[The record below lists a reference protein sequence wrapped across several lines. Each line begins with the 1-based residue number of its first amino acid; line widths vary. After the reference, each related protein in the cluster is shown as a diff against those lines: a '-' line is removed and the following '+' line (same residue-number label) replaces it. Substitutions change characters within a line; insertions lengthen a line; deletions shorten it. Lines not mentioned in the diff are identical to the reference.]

1 MLFGF
6 GTVASVFR
14 SQPAGNQAFLLLMWL
29 ALREDADLREGM
41 EALVAELPAVVAS
54 SEMFEV
60 IKDLRE
66 QIPAFATV
74 MSDER
79 LAAALLDS
87 AKRDALTAEISQLG
101 KIHAS
106 EVERF
111 AARHPELDDLTAL
124 IEAA

>member
-1 MLFGF
+1 
-6 GTVASVFR
+6 
-14 SQPAGNQAFLLLMWL
+14 
-29 ALREDADLREGM
+29 
-41 EALVAELPAVVAS
+41 
-54 SEMFEV
+54 
-60 IKDLRE
+60 
-66 QIPAFATV
+66 